1 MAGLDPDELTSVKLR
16 SGKQAREMLALTESG
31 FYTLIVRSNKPEAKK
46 FRKWVAGEV
55 LPAIRKTGSYG
66 TAA

>member
-1 MAGLDPDELTSVKLR
+1 
-16 SGKQAREMLALTESG
+16 MLALTESG